1 MSNFSA
7 HEDETVEKP
16 EFSLTRAVE
25 DVSVHGCAQTAAL
38 KEKQKTLSS
47 LQSTLKDVEMEEEL
61 VQQDLRAK
69 VRDTLLLEGEIEH
82 LEQEIKVLHDRCVSF
97 SKENSKLQTGVIEEE
112 ENAHIALE
120 MSSTYRKKMEGHR
133 AAVLHATSQTEAQRE
148 LEEKSEL
155 VRMLTQKKEELKE
168 DLENPDGNTVQM
180 EKRAIDALNEE
191 ISERRKSLEEKRE
204 KLHQEF
210 ELHTQIKKDIEIQ
223 NRRYEAIVR
232 RLHCQMS
239 RAQAVQRQLSDDIYH
254 LERQLEELK
263 RQLGSSQDSAAADH

>member
-7 HEDETVEKP
+7 NEDET
-16 EFSLTRAVE
+16 EFSLTKAVE

-38 KEKQKTLSS
+38 KEKQKILSS
-47 LQSTLKDVEMEEEL
+47 LQSTLKDVEMEEEI

-82 LEQEIKVLHDRCVSF
+82 LEQQIKVLRDRCVSF
-97 SKENSKLQTGVIEEE
+97 SKENCKLQTGVIEEE
-112 ENAHIALE
+112 EASAHIALE

-148 LEEKSEL
+148 LEEKREL

-180 EKRAIDALNEE
+180 EKREIDALNEE
-191 ISERRKSLEEKRE
+191 ISERRESLEEKRE

-239 RAQAVQRQLSDDIYH
+239 RAQAVHRQLSDDIYH

-263 RQLGSSQDSAAADH
+263 RQQGSSQDSAAADH